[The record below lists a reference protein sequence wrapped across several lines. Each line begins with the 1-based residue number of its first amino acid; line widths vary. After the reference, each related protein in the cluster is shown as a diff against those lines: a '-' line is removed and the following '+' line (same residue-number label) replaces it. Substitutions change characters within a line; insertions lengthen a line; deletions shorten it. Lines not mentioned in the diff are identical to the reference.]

1 MAGEPQKEVAFEEV
15 AFDARA
21 VADLSRIAGMGE
33 VDFAFYARSVAAGGH
48 VCTGVFVNGA
58 RVGTVIWSL
67 SDGPHGTALV
77 VDELGA
83 EATPGVDVV
92 KAVEALTEAL
102 ATHYGANAIRFI
114 TRRKGFLRALDNYEL
129 TYILERKNG
138 L

>member
-21 VADLSRIAGMGE
+21 VDENACADMAPG
-33 VDFAFYARSVAAGGH
+33 
-48 VCTGVFVNGA
+48 
-58 RVGTVIWSL
+58 GTVIWLL